1 MKYLIRLLYIIMAA
15 YIIYGLYKLK
25 MLFGVLLLIIFSVA
39 FIVYDT
45 NQKYKQ

>member
-25 MLFGVLLLIIFSVA
+25 MLLGVLLLIIFSVA

>member
-1 MKYLIRLLYIIMAA
+1 MRYLLGLIYILLAA